1 MTAPIDHRP
10 DPKLDLVFERT
21 VDVPRELVW
30 KAWTMP
36 QHLKKWFTPALADG
50 E

>member
-1 MTAPIDHRP
+1 MTAAIDHRP

-30 KAWTMP
+30 KVWTTP
-36 QHLKKWFTPALADG
+36 QHLKK
-50 E
+50 